1 MRGSRENVEVTVSIE
16 DNIDG
21 GTDVVENVELDID
34 NAEMVE
40 ELVVLLVIV
49 EKCEPNS
56 GQKMR

>member
-1 MRGSRENVEVTVSIE
+1 MSIE